1 MSFSILE
8 KVIYL
13 MHELPFIIIFRF
25 WIFYCFL
32 FSGQNVCTNT
42 RTIHQFADDK
52 CSAFIDYVIDGF
64 SLNKT
69 KTFPGKSAQEINT
82 LLTNPDPNLQCY
94 FFKYV
99 RQKRFNLCKG
109 FVWKKKL
116 IALKIHETHD
126 YSACWKN
133 TYTLTLSAEWTIT
146 NCIDFLNKLFNFLI
160 QKKISILN
168 NP

>member
-109 FVWKKKL
+109 FVWKKK
-116 IALKIHETHD
+116 IN
-126 YSACWKN
+126 SSKN
-133 TYTLTLSAEWTIT
+133 TRNAWLQCVLEKHIYFDVVRRM
-146 NCIDFLNKLFNFLI
+146 NYNKLYWLS
-160 QKKISILN
+160 K
-168 NP
+168 